1 MGEVETI
8 GGWQVHPAASWFP
21 MSPDETLNVLAEDIT
36 KNGLREPIVFGQY
49 WPDPYEVLRA
59 HGVEIEDGSDIEGV
73 DFGEEVNAALSTP
86 ELVLLDG
93 RNRLT
98 ACLRA
103 GVEPAFETHI
113 PGDTLQ
119 RDSDSDDW
127 EEFVVGWIMSKN
139 LHRRHLS
146 TGERAAVAARYVQFF
161 EEDAKKRMLATQNN
175 NAGRAAVANLPQQGS
190 AGKKSREQAAD
201 MFNVSARTVATAK
214 KVLEEAPDLYQKVE
228 RGEMA
233 PSRAEKIL
241 KERTATPPTPQE
253 VAAAQEAMIQKMAER
268 NAKRCMREFGKE
280 GLVLYMH
287 YFHLETEGLN
297 A

>member
-1 MGEVETI
+1 MSEVETI
-8 GGWQVHPAASWFP
+8 GGWRVHPAASWFP
-21 MSPDETLNVLAEDIT
+21 MSSTETLDALAEDIK

-59 HGVEIEDGSDIEGV
+59 HGVEVEDGADIEGV
-73 DFGEEVNAALSTP
+73 DFGEVANTALSTP

-103 GVEPAFETHI
+103 GVEPTFETHI

-119 RDSDSDDW
+119 RDSDSEGW
-127 EEFVVGWIMSKN
+127 EEFVVDWIMSKN
-139 LHRRHLS
+139 LLRRHLS
-146 TGERAAVAARYVQFF
+146 SGERAAVAARYVGFF
-161 EEDAKKRMLATQNN
+161 EEEAKRRQGTRTDLF
-175 NAGRAAVANLPQQGS
+175 ANLQ
-190 AGKKSREQAAD
+190 KSNSVHSGAKAAD

-214 KVLEEAPDLYQKVE
+214 KVMEQAPDLYQKVE
-228 RGEMA
+228 RGELA

-241 KERTATPPTPQE
+241 KERTTTPPTPQE
-253 VAAAQEAMIQKMAER
+253 VLAAREAIIQKEAIR
-268 NAKRCMREFGKE
+268 LLAKYSADEIT
-280 GLVLYMH
+280 LLLH
-287 YFHLETEGLN
+287 YIHIEQGE

>member
-1 MGEVETI
+1 MSGVETI
-8 GGWQVHPAASWFP
+8 GGWRVHPAASWFP
-21 MSPDETLNVLAEDIT
+21 MSSTETLDALAEDIK

-59 HGVEIEDGSDIEGV
+59 HGVEVEDGADIEGV
-73 DFGEEVNAALSTP
+73 DFGEVANTALSTP

-98 ACLRA
+98 ACLRV
-103 GVEPAFETHI
+103 GVEPDFETHI

-119 RDSDSDDW
+119 RDSDSEGW
-127 EEFVVGWIMSKN
+127 EEFVVDWIMSKN
-139 LHRRHLS
+139 LLRRHLS
-146 TGERAAVAARYVQFF
+146 SGERAAVAARYVSFF
-161 EEDAKKRMLATQNN
+161 EEDAKKRQRKAAI
-175 NAGRAAVANLPQQGS
+175 AGNRNRHTETPASANLHGPGIRSDQ
-190 AGKKSREQAAD
+190 QAAD

-214 KVLEEAPDLYQKVE
+214 KVMEQAPDLYQKVE
-228 RGEMA
+228 RGELA

-253 VAAAQEAMIQKMAER
+253 VLAAREAIIQKEASR
-268 NAKRCMREFGKE
+268 LLAKYSADEIT
-280 GLVLYMH
+280 LLLH
-287 YFHLETEGLN
+287 YIHIEQGE

>member
-8 GGWQVHPAASWFP
+8 GGWRVHPAASWFP

-59 HGVEIEDGSDIEGV
+59 HGVEIEDGADIEGV

-103 GVEPAFETHI
+103 GVEPAFEAHI

-161 EEDAKKRMLATQNN
+161 EEDAKKRQVRKPVGSVPAKLQEQNYDSN
-175 NAGRAAVANLPQQGS
+175 ESNS
-190 AGKKSREQAAD
+190 KAAD

-214 KVLEEAPDLYQKVE
+214 KVMKEAPDLYQKVE
-228 RGEMA
+228 RGELA

-253 VAAAQEAMIQKMAER
+253 VLAAREAIIQKEASRLLAKYSADEITLLLHYIHIER
-268 NAKRCMREFGKE
+268 GEA
-280 GLVLYMH
+280 
-287 YFHLETEGLN
+287 
-297 A
+297 

>member
-8 GGWQVHPAASWFP
+8 GGWRVHPAASWFP
-21 MSPDETLNVLAEDIT
+21 MSTDETLNTLAEDIT

-49 WPDPYEVLRA
+49 WPDPYEVLRS
-59 HGVEIEDGSDIEGV
+59 HGVEIEDGADIEGV
-73 DFGEEVNAALSTP
+73 DFGEEANAALSTP

-161 EEDAKKRMLATQNN
+161 EEDAKKRQARKPV
-175 NAGRAAVANLPQQGS
+175 GSVSANLHEQKMRS
-190 AGKKSREQAAD
+190 DRQAAD

-214 KVLEEAPDLYQKVE
+214 KVMEEAPDLYQKVE
-228 RGEMA
+228 SGELA

-253 VAAAQEAMIQKMAER
+253 VLAAREAIIQKEASRLLAKYSADEITLLLHYIHIER
-268 NAKRCMREFGKE
+268 GEA
-280 GLVLYMH
+280 
-287 YFHLETEGLN
+287 
-297 A
+297 

>member
-1 MGEVETI
+1 MSEVETI
-8 GGWQVHPAASWFP
+8 GGWRVHPAASWFP
-21 MSPDETLNVLAEDIT
+21 MSSTETLDALAEDIK

-49 WPDPYEVLRA
+49 WPDPYEVLRS
-59 HGVEIEDGSDIEGV
+59 HGVEVEDGADIEGV
-73 DFGEEVNAALSTP
+73 DFGEVANTALSTP

-103 GVEPAFETHI
+103 GVEPSFETHI

-146 TGERAAVAARYVQFF
+146 SGERAAVAARYVSFF
-161 EEDAKKRMLATQNN
+161 EEEAKRRQGT
-175 NAGRAAVANLPQQGS
+175 RTDIVANLPQGTDF
-190 AGKKSREQAAD
+190 GRSRDKAAD

-214 KVLEEAPDLYQKVE
+214 KVMEQAPDLYQKVE
-228 RGEMA
+228 RGELA

-253 VAAAQEAMIQKMAER
+253 VLAAREAIIQKEASR
-268 NAKRCMREFGKE
+268 LLAKYSADEIT
-280 GLVLYMH
+280 LLLH
-287 YFHLETEGLN
+287 YIHIEQGE